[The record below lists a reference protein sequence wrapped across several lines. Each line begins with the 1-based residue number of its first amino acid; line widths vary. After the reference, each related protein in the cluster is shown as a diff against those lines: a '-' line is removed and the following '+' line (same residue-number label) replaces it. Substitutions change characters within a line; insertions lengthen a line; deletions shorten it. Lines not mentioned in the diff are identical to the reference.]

1 METYEFGNVMP
12 LSDAHTLYE
21 RVRYFRLEV
30 MADANPRAAKLP
42 KAVVSIARF
51 EERCRVS

>member
-21 RVRYFRLEV
+21 RVRYFRLDV

-42 KAVVSIARF
+42 KAVVSIERF